1 MFQNEGQHQK
11 PTLAQAKRIFLATI
25 LGVQKMILAK
35 TQSNLELVIERLF
48 EKYP

>member
-11 PTLAQAKRIFLATI
+11 PNLAQAKRIFLATI

-35 TQSNLELVIERLF
+35 TQSNLESVIE
-48 EKYP
+48 